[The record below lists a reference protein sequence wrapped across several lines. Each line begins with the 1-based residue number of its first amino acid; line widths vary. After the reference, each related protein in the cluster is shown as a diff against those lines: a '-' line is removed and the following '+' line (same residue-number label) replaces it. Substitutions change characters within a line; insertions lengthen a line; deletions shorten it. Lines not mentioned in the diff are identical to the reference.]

1 MEPGFLDSFEAALER
16 VFHGASP
23 ATARSSKE
31 SGRNWGIR
39 IYAPALLNEGDA
51 AVWYLLLQW
60 CITQGKAL
68 DIINE
73 EVPLYNPCQQDYE
86 ALFLGEQGEGGR
98 TGLAF
103 AESLLSLAL
112 ANNYEFFTS
121 LPENERVR
129 GVLASLARLA
139 TAWYSVESN
148 GVTESRRVVEFA
160 QSERMPLC
168 PCSLG
173 LLACTRV
180 EKNEGAQ
187 QEASSEGVAQA
198 HAP

>member
-1 MEPGFLDSFEAALER
+1 MEPGFLDSFEAALGR
-16 VFHGASP
+16 VFQGVSP
-23 ATARSSKE
+23 ATAHSSKE
-31 SGRNWGIR
+31 DGRNWGVR
-39 IYAPALLNEGDA
+39 IYAPAPLNEGDA

-73 EVPLYNPCQQDYE
+73 EVPLYNPSKQDYE
-86 ALFLGEQGEGGR
+86 AMFVGENGDGGA

-103 AESLLSLAL
+103 AELLLSFAL
-112 ANNYEFFTS
+112 ENNYQFFVA
-121 LPENERVR
+121 LPEKERVR
-129 GVLASLARLA
+129 GILASLARLA

-148 GVTESRRVVEFA
+148 GVAESRRVVEFSR
-160 QSERMPLC
+160 SEQLPLC

-180 EKNEGAQ
+180 QVDEPAQ
-187 QEASSEGVAQA
+187 QVESSDDAEAQA
-198 HAP
+198 P